1 VTKIIK
7 DEILGNIFSIYKSKT
22 MKRLIFFFAF
32 ALLAIAVEAQKVN
45 YRLPISYSTSNPT
58 IVPAAANSVF
68 WYNTST
74 RTLWHYDRTPG
85 VVAWVEYNSR
95 AYAEMGINNDTL
107 SLSFSAT
114 TADTLEGLTS
124 GSLSGFTNNTEG
136 GVLTY
141 SGPHTKKFLLTYSAS
156 FTFAEAVPVW
166 AYIVQSGTSKLLSR
180 TRALPATAG
189 NTVNVSGQTIL
200 TLTTGQTVA
209 LFFVPT
215 THTGTDALTVYEANV
230 TLVEIE

>member
-1 VTKIIK
+1 
-7 DEILGNIFSIYKSKT
+7 
-22 MKRLIFFFAF
+22 MKQALFLLIFCFCALFAT
-32 ALLAIAVEAQKVN
+32 AQKITSKQ
-45 YRLPISYSTSNPT
+45 PTSYSKVNPAN
-58 IVPAAANSVF
+58 VPTASQPNF
-68 WYNTST
+68 WYNTAT
-74 RTLWHYDRTPG
+74 GVLWRYDKAEA
-85 VVAWVEYNSR
+85 AWVEYQSR
-95 AYAEMGINNDTL
+95 AYAEMGISNDTL
-107 SLSFSAT
+107 SISFSGT

-124 GSLSGFTNNTEG
+124 GSLSGFTHNTEG

-141 SGPHTKKFLLTYSAS
+141 TGANTKKFLATYSAS

-166 AYIVQSGTSKLLSR
+166 AYLQQSGSAKLLSR

-200 TLTTGQTVA
+200 TLTTGQTVS

-215 THTGTDALTVYEANV
+215 THSGTDALTVYEANV

>member
-1 VTKIIK
+1 
-7 DEILGNIFSIYKSKT
+7 
-22 MKRLIFFFAF
+22 MKQTFFLFLF
-32 ALLAIAVEAQKVN
+32 ALFATVLTAQKVDF
-45 YRLPISYSTSNPT
+45 RLPFSYSKQNPVQ
-58 IVPAAANSVF
+58 VPTASKSAF
-68 WYNTST
+68 WYNTVT
-74 RTLWHYDRTPG
+74 GILWRYDK
-85 VVAWVEYNSR
+85 ASADWVEYNSR
-95 AYAEMGINNDTL
+95 AYAEMGISNDTL
-107 SLSFSAT
+107 SISFAGT

-124 GSLSGFTNNTEG
+124 GSLSGFTHNSEG

-141 SGPHTKKFLLTYSAS
+141 TGLTSKKFLLTYSAS

-189 NTVNVSGQTIL
+189 NTVNVSGNTIL
-200 TLTTGQTVA
+200 TLTTGQTVS

-230 TLVEIE
+230 TLTEIE

>member
-1 VTKIIK
+1 MKQTLLFIIFCLFAGVVT
-7 DEILGNIFSIYKSKT
+7 
-22 MKRLIFFFAF
+22 
-32 ALLAIAVEAQKVN
+32 AQKVDF
-45 YRLPISYSTSNPT
+45 RLPISYSKVNPSL
-58 IVPAAANSVF
+58 VPSASKSAF
-68 WYNTST
+68 WYNTVT
-74 RTLWHYDRTPG
+74 GILWRYDKASA
-85 VVAWVEYNSR
+85 AWVEYNSR
-95 AYAEMGINNDTL
+95 AYAEMGISNDTL
-107 SLSFSAT
+107 SISFAGT

-124 GSLSGFTNNTEG
+124 GSLSGFTHNSEG

-141 SGPHTKKFLLTYSAS
+141 TGLSSKKFLLTYSAS

-189 NTVNVSGQTIL
+189 NTVNVSGNTIL
-200 TLTTGQTVA
+200 TLTTGQTVS

-230 TLVEIE
+230 TLTEIE

>member
-1 VTKIIK
+1 
-7 DEILGNIFSIYKSKT
+7 
-22 MKRLIFFFAF
+22 MKQSLLIFFFSF
-32 ALLAIAVEAQKVN
+32 CTLFVTAQKVN
-45 YRLPISYSTSNPT
+45 YRIPISYSKVDPT
-58 IVPAAANSVF
+58 NVPTAVQSAF
-68 WYNTST
+68 WYNTVSGV
-74 RTLWHYDRTPG
+74 LWKYDKTET
-85 VVAWVEYNSR
+85 AWTEYNSR
-95 AYAEMGINNDTL
+95 LYAEMGISNDTL
-107 SLSFSAT
+107 SISFAGT
-114 TADTLEGLTS
+114 TADTLEGFTS
-124 GSLSGFTNNTEG
+124 GSLSGFTHNSEG

-141 SGPHTKKFLLTYSAS
+141 TGLHTKKFLLTYSAS

-215 THTGTDALTVYEANV
+215 THTGTDVLTVYEGNV
-230 TLVEIE
+230 TLTEIE

>member
-1 VTKIIK
+1 
-7 DEILGNIFSIYKSKT
+7 
-22 MKRLIFFFAF
+22 MKQTLFLLLFAF
-32 ALLAIAVEAQKVN
+32 ASLFADAQVVN
-45 YRLPISYSTSNPT
+45 YRLPISYSRVNPT
-58 IVPAAANSVF
+58 LIPTASKSVF
-68 WYNTST
+68 WYNTAT
-74 RTLWHYDRTPG
+74 GILWHYDRTAA
-85 VVAWVEYNSR
+85 AWVEYQSR
-95 AYAEMGINNDTL
+95 AYAEMGISNDTL
-107 SLSFSAT
+107 SISFAGT
-114 TADTLEGLTS
+114 TADTLEGFTS
-124 GSLSGFTNNTEG
+124 GSLSGFTHNSEG

-189 NTVNVSGQTIL
+189 NTVNVSGNTIV
-200 TLTTGQTVA
+200 TLTTGQTIA

-215 THTGTDALTVYEANV
+215 THSGTDALTVYEANV

>member
-1 VTKIIK
+1 MKQTLLFV
-7 DEILGNIFSIYKSKT
+7 IFSLFVGFVS
-22 MKRLIFFFAF
+22 
-32 ALLAIAVEAQKVN
+32 AQKVG
-45 YRLPISYSTSNPT
+45 YRLPISYSTVNPSL
-58 IVPAAANSVF
+58 VPSASKSAF
-68 WYNTST
+68 WYNTT
-74 RTLWHYDRTPG
+74 TGILWRYDKTAA
-85 VVAWVEYNSR
+85 AWVEYQSR
-95 AYAEMGINNDTL
+95 AYAEMGISNDTL
-107 SLSFSAT
+107 SISFAAT
-114 TADTLEGLTS
+114 TADTLEGFTS
-124 GSLSGFTNNTEG
+124 GSLSGFSHNSEG

-141 SGPHTKKFLLTYSAS
+141 TGARTKNFLLTYSAS

-166 AYIVQSGTSKLLSR
+166 AYIVQSGTAKLLSR

-215 THTGTDALTVYEANV
+215 AHTGTDALTVYEGNV